1 MNEPV
6 NSPRVLKMHPEMG
19 YLADEQMDADREWF
33 FHHPFATKYYRKPF
47 ESEVIEFCELE
58 PGRKLKKILVTKVSE
73 GARARTPIFYD
84 A

>member
-1 MNEPV
+1 MNF
-6 NSPRVLKMHPEMG
+6 L
-19 YLADEQMDADREWF
+19 DADREWF

-73 GARARTPIFYD
+73 GARSRRPIFYD